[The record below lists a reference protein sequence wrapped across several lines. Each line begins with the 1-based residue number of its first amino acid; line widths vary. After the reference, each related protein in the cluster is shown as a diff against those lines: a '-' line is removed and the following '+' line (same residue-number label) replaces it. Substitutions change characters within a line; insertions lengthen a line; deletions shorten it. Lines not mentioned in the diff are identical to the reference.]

1 MHDVRAAFRLIRHR
15 PWFCAS
21 VIVTLA
27 VALGSSTAIFTLVH
41 ALVLKPLPFEDADR
55 IVTIEATVADAGGR
69 LALREYRELER
80 DTRSFSRWAAYYR
93 SQYNLT
99 GGGSP
104 EALTCTI
111 GSSTLFEMLGVRPIY
126 GDIWPAA
133 HDFTRQYI
141 VVLSHRLWQQRF
153 GGRPDVIGSTMV
165 MDGGDYRITGVLPAG
180 FDYPLQTDIFR
191 SVTDY
196 NAPEVRRY
204 SAIARLRPGVG
215 YAEAQAEL
223 DAFAAR
229 FAREYPD
236 TNAGV
241 SLRATPL
248 RDAYVGRARPFLW
261 LLLGAVLLLLV
272 IAAVNVT
279 NLLLSRAIGASGDAA
294 VRLAMGASRRHLVRQ
309 SIAEALLLTLIGAV
323 LGSVGARWA
332 LQAITAM
339 VAADLPPWFRI
350 EFDATI
356 LIASAAVAFVTALTV
371 GAMPALQA
379 ATTNVERVLRQES
392 TRSAGSPRQQRARRV
407 LLAGQAAFA
416 TLLLVSAALFAT
428 ALRDLLRVDLGFE
441 PANVVSFRV
450 DPPWGRYPD
459 IATTSQFYRRTIE
472 ELDAMPGVEASG
484 TNTFL
489 PFSGLDVVS
498 PRVLIEG
505 RDSGR
510 ADEQPFVNFQI
521 VNAGY
526 FRAMRIPLRS
536 GRTFDWTDDAQA
548 PPVAI
553 VSERAARR
561 FWGAQNP
568 VGRRLSIIWN
578 QHGTGVGTEA
588 NLWLTVVGVAGNVR
602 FAGVQDEGALDVYAP
617 HTQLFAGDSYVVVR
631 TGADAAAARPTLRA
645 AIDRVDTD
653 QSFFDVHG
661 MRARVDGSI
670 WQHRVATVVL
680 TLFAVVALVL
690 AVIGT
695 YAVTAHAV
703 AAQRREIGIRL
714 ALGSSSR
721 EVSRMVLARWLSPV
735 AAGVLIGA
743 VAGAVAARALT
754 RVLGTGE
761 LPDIAIPAAMP
772 VALIVAAAIACYVP
786 IRSTLRKVGITEA
799 LRAE

>member
-1 MHDVRAAFRLIRHR
+1 MHDVRAALRLIRHR

-27 VALGSSTAIFTLVH
+27 IALGSSTAIFTLVH

-69 LALREYRELER
+69 LNLREYRDLER

-111 GSSTLFEMLGVRPIY
+111 GSSTLFEVLGVRPIY
-126 GDIWPAA
+126 GDIWPASQ
-133 HDFTRQYI
+133 DFTRQYL

-165 MDGGDYRITGVLPAG
+165 MDGGNYRVTGVLPPG
-180 FDYPLQTDIFR
+180 FDYPLQTDVFR

-196 NAPEVRRY
+196 NAPHVRRY
-204 SAIARLRPGVG
+204 SAVARLRPGIS

-229 FAREYPD
+229 FARDYPD

-241 SLRATPL
+241 ALRATPL
-248 RDAYVGRARPFLW
+248 RDADVGRARPFLW
-261 LLLGAVLLLLV
+261 LLLAAVLLLLV

-279 NLLLSRAIGASGDAA
+279 NLLVSRAIGASGDAA

-309 SIAEALLLTLIGAV
+309 SIAEAMLLTLIGAG
-323 LGSVGARWA
+323 LGGVGARWA

-356 LIASAAVAFVTALTV
+356 LLVSAAVACITAVAV

-441 PANVVSFRV
+441 PANVVTFRV

-459 IATTSQFYRRTIE
+459 IATTSQFYRRAVE

-561 FWGAQNP
+561 FWGAEDP
-568 VGRRLSIIWN
+568 LGRRLRVVWN
-578 QHGTGVGTEA
+578 QHGTGAGTEA
-588 NLWLTVVGVAGNVR
+588 NVWLTVVGVASNVR

-617 HTQLFAGDSYVVVR
+617 NTQLFAGDSYVVVR
-631 TGADAAAARPTLRA
+631 TGTDAAAARPTLRA

-653 QSFFDVHG
+653 QSFFDVQG

-714 ALGSSSR
+714 ALGSSSG
-721 EVSRMVLARWLSPV
+721 EVSRMVLTRWLSPV
-735 AAGVLIGA
+735 GAGVLIGA
-743 VAGAVAARALT
+743 VSGAMAARALT
-754 RVLGTGE
+754 EVLGTGE

-772 VALIVAAAIACYVP
+772 VALIAAAAIACYVP
-786 IRSTLRKVGITEA
+786 IRSMLRKVGITEA